1 MSDQTEEKSG
11 SGILGL
17 GAATAAG
24 AGAGKLMMNRQ
35 TNNLIEE
42 ALKYED
48 AIFHEG
54 GKKAEFATKLYEVAS
69 KAPEVANDAAK
80 VVGEAAEGLGEAAE
94 GAGAAAEKVVTPSF
108 KEKLIKA
115 QKDLAKTGEEALSGD
130 LKKAAKVAQKEA
142 RIGIKAG
149 MAEAK
154 MPVWRNMTGGQM
166 AKVALVAIPVAIA
179 SKLALDAVFGK
190 SHTAKVA
197 NDNENRAAE
206 VAAR

>member
-24 AGAGKLMMNRQ
+24 VGAGKIMMTRQ
-35 TNNLIEE
+35 TNNMVDE
-42 ALKYED
+42 ALKGED
-48 AIFHEG
+48 AIFKEG
-54 GKKAEFATKLYEVAS
+54 GKKADFAAKLNDVAN
-69 KAPEVANDAAK
+69 KAPEAAKDAAK
-80 VVGEAAEGLGEAAE
+80 VAGEAAE

-108 KEKLIKA
+108 REKLIKA
-115 QKDLAKTGEEALSGD
+115 QTDLAKTGEGALTGD
-130 LKKAAKVAQKEA
+130 LKKAAKVAQNEA

-154 MPVWRNMTGGQM
+154 MPVWRNMTGGKM
-166 AKVALVAIPVAIA
+166 AKVAVVAIPVAIA